1 MGLLLALGRLIYMR
15 GLCVI
20 CFRSDQVQQG
30 ERVPLGQLEN
40 RGCGHELLTEVKVVP
55 EYSWS
60 FCSQLLHFVNSASLG
75 DLCLV
80 SCFWMIM
87 HLPESIDKALGAAD

>member
-1 MGLLLALGRLIYMR
+1 MGLLLALGRLIYLR
-15 GLCVI
+15 ERCVI
-20 CFRSDQVQQG
+20 CFRPDQVQQ
-30 ERVPLGQLEN
+30 EWRVPLGQLEY
-40 RGCGHELLTEVKVVP
+40 RGCGHELLTELKVVP
-55 EYSWS
+55 KYGWP
-60 FCSQLLHFVNSASLG
+60 FCSQLPHFVNSASLG